1 MDKLKAAFDFR
12 GRASRLEFWRY
23 QLLQALGGGLIL
35 CLTVPA
41 TVIGGWLGAIPFLL
55 LLPLIV
61 ACVCVAI
68 RRLHDRN
75 RRAWW
80 LLLFLFG
87 PFALAGLGGTL
98 AASEETFLI
107 ALLVSLAGMGLA
119 IWGWVEMGFLRG
131 AKGATHFGPEPSR
144 LG

>member
-1 MDKLKAAFDFR
+1 MDKLKAAFDIQ

-41 TVIGGWLGAIPFLL
+41 TVVGGWLGAIPFLL

-87 PFALAGLGGTL
+87 PFALAGLGATL
-98 AASEETFLI
+98 ATSEKTLLV
-107 ALLVSLAGMGLA
+107 ALLASVAGMGLV
-119 IWGWVEMGFLRG
+119 IWGWIELGVLRG
-131 AKGATHFGPEPSR
+131 AKGAARFGPEPSR
-144 LG
+144 PG